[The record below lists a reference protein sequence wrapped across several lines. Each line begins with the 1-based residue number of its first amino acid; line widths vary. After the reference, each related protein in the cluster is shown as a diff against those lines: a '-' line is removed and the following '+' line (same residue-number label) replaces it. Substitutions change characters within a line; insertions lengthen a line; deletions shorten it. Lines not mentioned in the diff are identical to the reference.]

1 MDINNI
7 WKSFLEK
14 MQDSLT
20 PVLYDMWFSE
30 TKLIELNQE
39 YAKVLV
45 PMPLHKKHLKENYI
59 ELIEN

>member
-14 MQDSLT
+14 MKENLT

-30 TKLIELNQE
+30 TKLLELNQE
-39 YAKVLV
+39 YAKILV
-45 PMPLHKKHLKENYI
+45 PMPLHKKHLK
-59 ELIEN
+59 